1 MKKPYQIE
9 SQRAVKRLE
18 EMAIE
23 GNPAVQMMLPMAE
36 MVSWLRKGVGELVLQ
51 AGLQMMSLLMEEE
64 VRALAGERSQ
74 PQPERTANRWG
85 KERGYCVVMGQ
96 KVPIDRPRVRTTNGQ
111 EVRLGSYEMF
121 HRGEPLT
128 ETVWEKLM
136 LGLSTR
142 KYGQA
147 VREFTT
153 AYGLEKSAVSE
164 HFIEASRAKLKELAE
179 RRLDKLRLCAL
190 LIDATPF
197 EGQQMIA
204 ALGIGEDGRKTILG
218 IRQGATENATV
229 VGELLGDLMDRGLDF
244 SAPRLYVLDGGKALH
259 AAVKK
264 YAGESAP
271 IQRCQVHK
279 RRNVLDHLTEEQKP
293 AVAKRLHAAYAL
305 EDYSAAREALN
316 GLHRE
321 LMDLNPSA
329 ARSLGE
335 GLEETLTV
343 HRLHVPQQLRL
354 TLAST
359 NVIESAFAIVER
371 VCLNVKR
378 WHSGDQRER
387 WVGSGLLV
395 AQKQFRKVKGH
406 KQISILLREL
416 QALAPPSKSNLA
428 KRRKAS

>member
-9 SQRAVKRLE
+9 AQRAIKQLDA
-18 EMAIE
+18 MAAD

-36 MVSWLRKGVGELVLQ
+36 MMGWLRKGVGELIRQ
-51 AGLQMMSLLMEEE
+51 AGLQLMDLLMQEE
-64 VRALAGERSQ
+64 VRELAGERSERQ
-74 PQPERTANRWG
+74 SARTANRWG
-85 KERGYCVVMGQ
+85 SERGFCVVMGQ
-96 KVPIDRPRVRTTNGQ
+96 KVPIQRPRVRTTDDK

-142 KYGQA
+142 NYGQA
-147 VREFTT
+147 MRQFTE

-164 HFIEASRAKLKELAE
+164 HFIEASRAKLKTMME
-179 RRLDKLRLCAL
+179 RRLDKTRLCAL

-197 EGQQMIA
+197 QGQQMVA
-204 ALGIGEDGRKTILG
+204 ALGIDEHGRKMILG

-229 VGELLGDLMDRGLDF
+229 VGELLGDLVERGLDF
-244 SAPRLYVLDGGKALH
+244 TEPRLYILDGGKALS

-264 YAGESAP
+264 HAGESAA

-279 RRNVLDHLTEEQKP
+279 RRNVLDHLTDEQKP
-293 AVAKRLHAAYAL
+293 AVSKKLNAAYAL
-305 EDYSAAREALN
+305 VEYGAAKEALHT
-316 GLHRE
+316 LHRE

-335 GLEETLTV
+335 GMEETLTI
-343 HRLHVPQQLRL
+343 HRLHLPAQLRK
-354 TLAST
+354 TMAST
-359 NVIESAFAIVER
+359 NVIESAFSIVEK
-371 VCLNVKR
+371 VCKNVKR
-378 WHSGDQRER
+378 WHGGDQRER

-395 AQKQFRKVKGH
+395 AENQFRRITGYKLIPV
-406 KQISILLREL
+406 LMEEL
-416 QALAPPSKSNLA
+416 KALSPSKA
-428 KRRKAS
+428 AVVKRRMAS

>member
-9 SQRAVKRLE
+9 SQRAVKQLA
-18 EMAIE
+18 EMAAD
-23 GNPAVQMMLPMAE
+23 GNPSVQMVLPLAE
-36 MVSWLRKGVGELVLQ
+36 MIGWLRKGVGELVRQ
-51 AGLQMMSLLMEEE
+51 AGLQLMDLLMQEE
-64 VRALAGERSQ
+64 VRELAGERSQ
-74 PQPERTANRWG
+74 RQPDRTATRWG
-85 KERGYCVVMGQ
+85 SERGYCVVMGQ
-96 KVPIDRPRVRTTNGQ
+96 KVPVRRPRVRTTDDE

-147 VREFTT
+147 VHQFRE
-153 AYGLEKSAVSE
+153 AYGLEKSAISE
-164 HFIEASRAKLKELAE
+164 HFIEASREKLKAMMEH
-179 RRLDKLRLCAL
+179 RLDKTRLCAL

-197 EGQQMIA
+197 EGQQIVA

-229 VGELLGDLMDRGLDF
+229 VGELLGDLVERGLDF
-244 SAPRLYVLDGGKALH
+244 TVPRLYVLDGGKALT

-264 YAGESAP
+264 HAGDSAA

-293 AVAKRLHAAYAL
+293 GVAKKLNEAYCLEEYAAAKQAL
-305 EDYSAAREALN
+305 TL
-316 GLHRE
+316 LHRE

-329 ARSLGE
+329 ARSLSE
-335 GLEETLTV
+335 GMEETLTV
-343 HRLHVPQQLRL
+343 HRLHLPMQLRR
-354 TLAST
+354 TMAST
-359 NVIESAFAIVER
+359 NVIESAFSIVEQ
-371 VCLNVKR
+371 VCRNVKR
-378 WHSGDQRER
+378 WHDGDQRER

-395 AQKQFRKVKGH
+395 AEKQFRRVQGY
-406 KQISILLREL
+406 KQIPALIREL
-416 QALAPPSKSNLA
+416 EAMVPSKA
-428 KRRKAS
+428 EVVKRRKAS

>member
-9 SQRAVKRLE
+9 SQRAVRRLE
-18 EMAIE
+18 EMAAD
-23 GNPAVQMMLPMAE
+23 GNPAVQMVLPLAE
-36 MVSWLRKGVGELVLQ
+36 MVGWLRQGVGALIRQ
-51 AGLQMMSLLMEEE
+51 AGLQLMELLMEEE
-64 VRALAGERSQ
+64 VREVVGERSR
-74 PQPERTANRWG
+74 PQPDRMANRWG
-85 KERGYCVVMGQ
+85 KERGFCVVMGQ
-96 KVPIDRPRVRTTNGQ
+96 KVPIQRPRVRSTDDQ
-111 EVRLGSYEMF
+111 EARLGSYEMF

-147 VREFTT
+147 VREFAE
-153 AYGLEKSAVSE
+153 AYGLEKSTISE
-164 HFIEASRAKLKELAE
+164 HFIEASRSKLKEMME
-179 RRLDKLRLCAL
+179 RRLDKMRLCAL

-197 EGQQMIA
+197 AGQQMVV
-204 ALGIGEDGRKTILG
+204 ALGISQDGRKTILG

-229 VGELLGDLMDRGLDF
+229 VGELLGDLMNRGLDF
-244 SAPRLYVLDGGKALH
+244 AELRLYVLDGGKALH

-264 YAGESAP
+264 YAGDSAP

-279 RRNVLDHLTEEQKP
+279 RRNVLDHLTDEQKP
-293 AVAKRLHAAYAL
+293 LVAKKLNAAYAL
-305 EDYSAAREALN
+305 EDYAAAKQALN

-329 ARSLGE
+329 ARSLAE

-343 HRLHVPQQLRL
+343 HRLHVPPQLRK

-359 NVIESAFAIVER
+359 NVIESAFSIVER
-371 VCLNVKR
+371 VCANVKR
-378 WHSGDQRER
+378 WHAGDQRER

-395 AQKQFRKVKGH
+395 AEKQFRRVQGH
-406 KQISILLREL
+406 KQIPVLLREL
-416 QALAPPSKSNLA
+416 EALAPSKSEVV